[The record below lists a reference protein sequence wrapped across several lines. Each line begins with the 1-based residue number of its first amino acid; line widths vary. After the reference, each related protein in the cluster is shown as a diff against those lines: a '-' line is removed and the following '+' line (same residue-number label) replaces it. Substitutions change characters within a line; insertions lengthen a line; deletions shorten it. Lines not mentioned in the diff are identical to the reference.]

1 MKGIV
6 FTEFIEWAEDAIG
19 SAPVDRAI
27 VEAELPSGGSYTAVG
42 SYDHTELVALVV
54 RLSELS
60 EVPVPDIVRGF
71 GHHLFGRF
79 VVAYPQFFTHARGTI
94 PFLERIESYIHAE
107 VRKLYPDADLPHFD
121 VVRTDGGGMQL
132 VYRSSRHLADLA
144 EGLILGCA
152 EHFGDE
158 VELKREDLSSGVE
171 QVVRFTI
178 RQRPEARV

>member
-6 FTEFIEWAEDAIG
+6 FTEFIEWAEDSIG
-19 SAPVDRAI
+19 AATIDRAI

-42 SYDHTELVALVV
+42 NYDHQELVALIV
-54 RLSELS
+54 RLSALS
-60 EVPVPDIVRGF
+60 QVSATEIVRGF

-79 VVAYPQFFTHARGTI
+79 VQAYPQFFTHARGTI

-121 VVRTDGGGMQL
+121 VARVDGGGMQL

-152 EHFGDE
+152 DHFGDE
-158 VELKREDLSSGVE
+158 VELHREDLSSGLE